1 MEFVKR
7 QRSNN
12 IHNIRYVV
20 VTTYY

>member
-1 MEFVKR
+1 LSNH

-12 IHNIRYVV
+12 FLNIRYVV